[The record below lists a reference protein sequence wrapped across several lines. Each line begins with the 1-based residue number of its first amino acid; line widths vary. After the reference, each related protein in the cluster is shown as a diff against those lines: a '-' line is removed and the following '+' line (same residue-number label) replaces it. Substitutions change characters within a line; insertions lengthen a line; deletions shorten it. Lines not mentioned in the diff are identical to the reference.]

1 MFSGKIHKNQIV
13 RSRAPLRIGLAGGGT
28 DLSNYYKKYG
38 GLVLNATIN
47 KYAYCELSQ
56 INEGFQAESLDYC
69 KKFQVNQFN
78 IQEEYEIPKE
88 LILHAAVYRKII
100 ILFNNGENINIKITT
115 ACDSPI
121 GSGLGSSSTLVVAM
135 IKAFDEILNLGL
147 DDYEIS
153 ELAYEIERIDCNLEG
168 GKQDQYAASFGGLN
182 FIEFE
187 KDKTIV
193 NPLKIKNWFKCEL
206 ESSLILHFTGI
217 SRSSADVIR
226 EQSKT
231 VNLKKNKTLSYF
243 HKIKKE
249 TYFMKEAFLK
259 CDKNKI
265 IESLQRS
272 WKLKYM
278 TSKKVSNKV
287 IDETIDIGFKYGAQ
301 AAKVSG
307 AGGGGFILF
316 LSPPCHS
323 IKLLNNL
330 RERSS
335 ETFFC
340 SFSEQGAQSWI
351 INY

>member
-1 MFSGKIHKNQIV
+1 MFSGKINKTIKV

-38 GLVLNATIN
+38 GLILNATIN
-47 KYAYCELSQ
+47 KYAYCEL
-56 INEGFQAESLDYC
+56 ILIDKGFLAESLDYSVN
-69 KKFQVNQFN
+69 FQVEEFN
-78 IQEEYEIPKE
+78 LENEYKIPKE

-100 ILFNNGENINIKITT
+100 KLFNKGENINIKIIT

-121 GSGLGSSSTLVVAM
+121 GSGLGSSSTLVVAI
-135 IKAFDEILNLGL
+135 IKAFDELLNLGL

-187 KDKTIV
+187 KDRTIV
-193 NPLKIKNWFKCEL
+193 NSLKIKNWFKCEL

-217 SRSSADVIR
+217 SRLSGDVIK
-226 EQSKT
+226 EQSKNT
-231 VNLKKNKTLSYF
+231 TLKGNETLSYF
-243 HKIKKE
+243 HQIKKE
-249 TYFMKEAFLK
+249 AYFMKEAFLK

-265 IESLQRS
+265 KESLQRS
-272 WKLKYM
+272 WKLKSM
-278 TSKKVSNKV
+278 TSKKVSNKK
-287 IDETIDIGFKYGAQ
+287 IEETIKLGLKYGAQ
-301 AAKVSG
+301 AAKISG
-307 AGGGGFILF
+307 AGGGGFVLF
-316 LSPPCHS
+316 LSQPCHS
-323 IKLLNNL
+323 IKLLNKL

-340 SFSEQGAQSWI
+340 SFTEQGAQSWC
-351 INY
+351 INN